1 MIKKHKKNVLV
12 AAALIFVLII
22 LDQWVKA
29 LAVTHLKGQRGYA
42 FLGELVQIEY
52 AENRGAFLSLGAG
65 LSDDARFWVFV
76 FGVVLILAFCL
87 YSLYRSIGHTPS
99 VVAYSLVIAG
109 GIGNLVD
116 RAIQGY
122 VVDYIHMG
130 VGFLRTGVFNVAD
143 VAISAGLLYLIYLQ
157 YRYPAETGGS
167 AHPAKKS
174 PAK

>member
-1 MIKKHKKNVLV
+1 MGKNKKNLCV
-12 AAALIFVLII
+12 AGGLILALIL

-29 LAVTHLKGQRGYA
+29 LAVSYLRGREGFSY
-42 FLGELVQIEY
+42 FGDFIQIEY

-65 LSDDARFWVFV
+65 LSEEARLWVFV

-87 YSLYRSIGHTPS
+87 YSLFRSLAHTPS

-143 VAISAGLLYLIYLQ
+143 VAISAGLVYLIFLQ
-157 YRYPAETGGS
+157 YRSPSGADAGVQAEG
-167 AHPAKKS
+167 K
-174 PAK
+174 

>member
-1 MIKKHKKNVLV
+1 MTKNKKNLCV
-12 AAALIFVLII
+12 AGGLTLALILI
-22 LDQWVKA
+22 DQWVKA
-29 LAVTHLKGQRGYA
+29 LAVAHLKGQQGFTY
-42 FLGELVQIEY
+42 FGDFIQIEY

-65 LSDDARFWVFV
+65 LSEEARLWVFV

-87 YSLYRSIGHTPS
+87 YSLFRSLSHTPS

-143 VAISAGLLYLIYLQ
+143 VAISAGLIYLVFLQ
-157 YRYPAETGGS
+157 YRAPAAGGQK
-167 AHPAKKS
+167 ATAEE
-174 PAK
+174 

>member
-1 MIKKHKKNVLV
+1 MMKHKKNLAV
-12 AAALIFVLII
+12 AGALILALIV

-29 LAVTHLKGQRGYA
+29 LAVTHLRGQQGFTY
-42 FLGELVQIEY
+42 FGDFIHIEY
-52 AENRGAFLSLGAG
+52 AENRGAFLSLGAS
-65 LSDDARFWVFV
+65 LSDEARLWVFV

-87 YSLYRSIGHTPS
+87 YSLFRSLAHTPS

-130 VGFLRTGVFNVAD
+130 FGFLRTGVFNVAD
-143 VAISAGLLYLIYLQ
+143 VAISGGLLYLIFLQ
-157 YRYPAETGGS
+157 YR
-167 AHPAKKS
+167 HPAGADAGNKAAEK
-174 PAK
+174 